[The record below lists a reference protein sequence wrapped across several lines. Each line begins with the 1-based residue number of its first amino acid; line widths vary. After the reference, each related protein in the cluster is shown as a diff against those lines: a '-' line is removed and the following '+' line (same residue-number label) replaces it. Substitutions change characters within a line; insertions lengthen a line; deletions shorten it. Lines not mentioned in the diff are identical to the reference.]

1 LPDEDEGRPA
11 PGMASELLRV
21 EGIDVQFGGV
31 RALWGVDLGVAP
43 GAVTGLIGPNGAGK
57 TTLFNVVT
65 GLQAPSRGR
74 VLLGGRDITTAK
86 PQRRARMGIGRTFQR
101 LELFGTL
108 TARENVLMAAETRR
122 SAGEGG
128 AAVWADSLLERV
140 GLTAVADQPADLL
153 PTGLARLLE
162 LARALATRP
171 RLLLLDEPSSGLD
184 EQETDQLGRVLTDL
198 AAEGMAVLLVEHD
211 MRLVMGVCSGVTVL
225 DFGRVIAEGQAE
237 AVRADPLVQA
247 AYLGTAETSAEGER
261 PLAGAGAT
269 PATPINP
276 AAGPDPAAPTP
287 LGANP
292 AAAPALELAGVRA
305 GYGRI
310 EVVHGVSLA
319 VPSGALVAL
328 LGPNGAGKST
338 LLKVVSGRLPAMGGS
353 IRLEGRD
360 VAGRAPQRLAREGL
374 CTVPEGRPIFPNLT
388 VEENI
393 LMFTFRS
400 RRLRAASLEEQAY
413 ERFPVLGGR
422 RRQLAGTLS
431 GGEQQMLAIARAL
444 VTNPRVLLID
454 ELSMG
459 LAPIVVEQLYE
470 AISAMVRAEGLSVL
484 MVEQFAETALA
495 VAHRAAVM
503 VNGRIEVEGSP
514 AEVGDQ
520 VVRAYMGVAAG

>member
-1 LPDEDEGRPA
+1 MGDQEEGPA
-11 PGMASELLRV
+11 VSGTSETLRV

-31 RALWGVDLGVAP
+31 RALWGVDLGVES

-65 GLQAPSRGR
+65 GLQSPSRGR
-74 VLLGGRDITTAK
+74 VLLDGTDITRAR
-86 PQRRARMGIGRTFQR
+86 PQRRARLGIGRTFQR

-122 SAGEGG
+122 SSGEGG
-128 AAVWADSLLERV
+128 AGAMADGLLERV
-140 GLTAVADQPADLL
+140 GLTTVADQPADLL
-153 PTGLARLLE
+153 PTGLARLVE

-211 MRLVMGVCSGVTVL
+211 MRLVMGICRRVTVL
-225 DFGRVIAEGQAE
+225 DFGRVIAEGPAS

-247 AYLGTAETSAEGER
+247 AYLGTAEPGVRSG
-261 PLAGAGAT
+261 LAGAVTA
-269 PATPINP
+269 
-276 AAGPDPAAPTP
+276 PAAPAP
-287 LGANP
+287 P
-292 AAAPALELAGVRA
+292 AASAGSAAQDAAPALELVDVRA

-310 EVVHGVSLA
+310 EVVHGVSLT
-319 VPSGALVAL
+319 VPRGALMAL

-338 LLKVVSGRLPAMGGS
+338 LLKVISGRLPAVGGS
-353 IRLEGRD
+353 VLLDGRD
-360 VAGRAPQRLAREGL
+360 VRGRPPQRLARDGL

-388 VEENI
+388 VAENI

-400 RRLRAASLEEQAY
+400 RRLRAGALEEQAY
-413 ERFPVLGGR
+413 ERFPVLGER

-444 VTNPRVLLID
+444 VTGPRVLLMD

-459 LAPIVVEQLYE
+459 LAPIVVEQLYG
-470 AISAMVRAEGLSVL
+470 AISAMVQAEGLSVL

-495 VAHRAAVM
+495 VAQRAAVM
-503 VNGRIEVEGSP
+503 VNGRIELEGSP
-514 AEVGDQ
+514 DEVGHE
-520 VVRAYMGVAAG
+520 VVRAYMGTTAG